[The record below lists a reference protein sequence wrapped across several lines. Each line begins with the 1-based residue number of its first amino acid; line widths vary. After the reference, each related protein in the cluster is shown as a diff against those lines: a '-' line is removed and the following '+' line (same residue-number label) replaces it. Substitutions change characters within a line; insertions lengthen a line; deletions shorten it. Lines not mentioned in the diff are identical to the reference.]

1 MTIAMKV
8 FLDPMHTIAEEFENG
23 GFTLK
28 LHLMFCVHTTYE
40 EFKITTIA
48 SYFRY
53 VFEEN

>member
-1 MTIAMKV
+1 MKV
-8 FLDPMHTIAEEFENG
+8 FLDPMHTIAEGFENG